1 MIDTHCHLYDE
12 AFAQDFEEVIGRARS
27 VGIQQLLLPNIDW
40 TSWPILQETIAKC
53 SMPCYPMLGMHPCY
67 VKEDFEQVLDQMHR
81 VLEEGVNNL
90 VAIGEI
96 GMDLYW
102 DQTYQKAQETAFRRQ
117 LEWALAYQLPVAL
130 HVREAFE
137 PVFQVLNEY
146 KNTSL
151 SGVFHCFTG
160 TQKEASYIME
170 HHPSFY
176 FGIGG
181 VLTYKKSG
189 LYELVPQLP
198 KNRLL
203 LETDAP
209 YLPPTPYRG
218 KRNEP
223 SYLAHI
229 ADILSN
235 ALEIPEREAIR
246 MTTENAQRLFNLN
259 LSVQ

>member
-12 AFAQDFEEVIGRARS
+12 AFAQDFEEVIERARS
-27 VGIQQLLLPNIDW
+27 VGIQQMLLPNIDW
-40 TSWPILQETIAKC
+40 ASWSILQETISKC
-53 SMPCYPMLGMHPCY
+53 SIPCSPMLGLHPCY
-67 VKEDFEQVLDQMHR
+67 VKENYKQALDRMQG
-81 VLEEGVNNL
+81 VLEEGVTNL

-102 DQTYQKAQETAFRRQ
+102 DQTYQKAQETAFRQQ
-117 LEWALAYQLPVAL
+117 LDWALAYQLPVAL

-146 KNTSL
+146 KNSSL

-170 HHPSFY
+170 HHPAFY

-189 LYELVPQLP
+189 LYELVPHLP
-198 KNRLL
+198 KNRLI

-223 SYLAHI
+223 SYLVNI
-229 ADILSN
+229 AAMLSN
-235 ALEIPEREAIR
+235 ALEVAESEVIR
-246 MTTENAQRLFNLN
+246 MTTENAFRLFNLN
-259 LSVQ
+259 FSV

>member
-12 AFAQDFEEVIGRARS
+12 AFAQDFEEVIERARS
-27 VGIQQLLLPNIDW
+27 VGIQQMLLPNIDW
-40 TSWPILQETIAKC
+40 ASWSILQETISKC
-53 SMPCYPMLGMHPCY
+53 SIPCSPMLGLHPCY
-67 VKEDFEQVLDQMHR
+67 VKENYKQALDRMQG
-81 VLEEGVNNL
+81 VLEEGVTNL

-102 DQTYQKAQETAFRRQ
+102 DQTYQKAQETAFRQQ
-117 LEWALAYQLPVAL
+117 LDWALAYQLPVAL

-137 PVFQVLNEY
+137 PVFQVLNEF
-146 KNTSL
+146 KNSSL

-170 HHPSFY
+170 HHPAFY

-189 LYELVPQLP
+189 LYELVPHLP
-198 KNRLL
+198 KNRLI

-223 SYLAHI
+223 SYLVNI
-229 ADILSN
+229 AAMLSN
-235 ALEIPEREAIR
+235 ALEVAESEVIR
-246 MTTENAQRLFNLN
+246 MTTENAFRLFNLN
-259 LSVQ
+259 FSV